1 MVRTRVDKTGSPG
14 LRGWLITALGLFV
27 LIVAGF
33 SVGML
38 AGIVWEEPEL
48 VLAYFSGDTE
58 QVEWKA
64 GAETPAGADVAAAAA
79 EEPADPQV
87 RREHERSRAPS
98 EPIAASAPSAPVEP
112 PPVAAPPAGHLAV
125 QVGAF
130 ATSEKAEAL
139 ATSLRDKGFPVYVS
153 PGTRAGESR
162 WRVRV
167 GPLATRDA
175 AEHAADRLKRE
186 EKLPTWILS
195 EDAS

>member
-1 MVRTRVDKTGSPG
+1 MVRSRPSKTGPQG
-14 LRGWLITALGLFV
+14 LRGWLITAAGLLV

-48 VLAYFSGDTE
+48 VFAYFSGDTE
-58 QVEWKA
+58 QVEWQA
-64 GAETPAGADVAAAAA
+64 GPETSAGSETSAPVDVAADG
-79 EEPADPQV
+79 EEPVDPQV
-87 RREHERSRAPS
+87 RREQERPRAPS
-98 EPIAASAPSAPVEP
+98 APPVEP
-112 PPVAAPPAGHLAV
+112 PPVAAPPAGRLAV

-130 ATSEKAEAL
+130 TTSEKAEAL
-139 ATSLRDKGFPVYVS
+139 ANSLRGKGFPVYVS
-153 PGTRAGESR
+153 PGTAAGEPR

-167 GPLATRDA
+167 GPLATRDE
-175 AEHAADRLKRE
+175 AERAADRLKRR